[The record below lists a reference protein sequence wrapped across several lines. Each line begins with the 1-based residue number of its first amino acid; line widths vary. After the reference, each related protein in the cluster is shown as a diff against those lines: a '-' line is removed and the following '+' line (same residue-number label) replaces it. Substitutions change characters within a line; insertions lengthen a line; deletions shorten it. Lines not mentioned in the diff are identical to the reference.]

1 MVANI
6 FPVFQNINIT
16 QVGSTEEIR
25 SYNLLIQSVAEG
37 RRMIRNLTAEEN
49 SELSNSNSGRN
60 GQTRSVNSR
69 RPAQIIRSRRSISE
83 RDNSNQGR
91 QVITSILTNSKFK

>member
-83 RDNSNQGR
+83 RDDSNQGR